1 MLGHGG
7 RKPWIISS
15 ESLVQ
20 LISGMRAAALVSWK
34 KKQENEFRRH
44 NEDHR
49 PWKEHEQRA
58 SANAEER
65 ICITIY
71 FLQGDLTK
79 NVQVGAIQGS
89 PEHPVNPG
97 VVGMEQS
104 LGSDAVCNE
113 PNA

>member
-20 LISGMRAAALVSWK
+20 LISGMRAAVLVLWK
-34 KKQENEFRRH
+34 MNKKLRSAV
-44 NEDHR
+44 
-49 PWKEHEQRA
+49 QRI
-58 SANAEER
+58 SKCR
-65 ICITIY
+65 FLPLCYITVY
-71 FLQGDLTK
+71 FLQGDLAK

-104 LGSDAVCNE
+104 LGSHAVRNE
-113 PNA
+113 PDA